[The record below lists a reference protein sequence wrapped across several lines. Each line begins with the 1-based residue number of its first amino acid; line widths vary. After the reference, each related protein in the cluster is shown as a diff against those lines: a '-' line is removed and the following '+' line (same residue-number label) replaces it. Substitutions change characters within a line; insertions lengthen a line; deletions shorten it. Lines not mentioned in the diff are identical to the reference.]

1 VLLEEA
7 FTSTRIAS
15 LTDDPSMPYHDV
27 QGEANADEIEAER
40 QNVLVRLE
48 RESGAANKIDW
59 AVSGQ
64 VVLRSI
70 KVCSNSCRSI

>member
-1 VLLEEA
+1 
-7 FTSTRIAS
+7 
-15 LTDDPSMPYHDV
+15 MPYHDV